1 MPDARPRDEVF
12 AIISIVTL
20 LFLLIGISI
29 GVFQWVSS
37 TQPTPPVFR
46 ASQEPTAPD
55 LLKGSGEGE
64 LGGAEGGS
72 PPAEEG
78 GGAEEGA
85 GTGAPGERPEF

>member
-37 TQPTPPVFR
+37 TQPKPPVFR
-46 ASQEPTAPD
+46 PSRESTAPD

-72 PPAEEG
+72 SSEEGG

-85 GTGAPGERPEF
+85 ETGAPGGSPEF